1 MNQTFSF
8 YDARANESAAE
19 AAIAK
24 LDMVRERALRSEKTW
39 RTLADQ
45 ALRLQEER
53 AKAEAERATRKQA
66 EADLALATS
75 LLQASDESHSLSAE
89 STMMLGND
97 FATVMT
103 GEPVTN

>member
-75 LLQASDESHSLSAE
+75 VVQASDES
-89 STMMLGND
+89 MMLSSAASAALGD
-97 FATVMT
+97 DYTTVMAGEAVT
-103 GEPVTN
+103 G

>member
-1 MNQTFSF
+1 LNQTFAF

-45 ALRLQEER
+45 ALRLADER
-53 AKAEAERATRKQA
+53 AKAEAERAIRKQA
-66 EADLALATS
+66 EADLAEAALLAQTVDDGDDMV
-75 LLQASDESHSLSAE
+75 LEPDYDT
-89 STMMLGND
+89 TMRGGI
-97 FATVMT
+97 V
-103 GEPVTN
+103 G